1 MNDAAY
7 GAWRR
12 QQGVARRAQLRFTV
26 MIRGASTDEHDYAR
40 NIGKY
45 EGTVLQTR
53 EEVKRQFVAQGPRK
67 SIGGAGNFLN
77 I

>member
-1 MNDAAY
+1 MAQT
-7 GAWRR
+7 